1 MDFKGLKIGVL
12 GGGISG
18 EREISLL
25 SAKGVYES
33 LVACGLDAV
42 FIDIITS
49 DEEEVKNL
57 LLAHKL
63 DAAFIALH
71 GAFGEDGRIQSILE
85 SIGLSYTGSGPRAS
99 LLTMDKILSKKVF
112 ENNNI
117 STPAFFICSDSRNIP
132 KDVTYPVVV
141 KPHFC
146 GSSLGVTIVEDK
158 DSLEEAIKKALSFSP
173 KVILEEYIKGRELT
187 VGILDDKA
195 LAVVE
200 IIPKN
205 GTFDFEAKYTK
216 GKTSFIVPAKLNKKT
231 YEQTQA
237 IALAAHRALGCRG
250 FCRVDM
256 RLNRDNIP
264 YVLEVNSIPGLTN
277 KSLLPLAAKACGY
290 DFNKLVLKLIEL
302 ALYGKKETQKV
313 QTV

>member
-25 SAKGVYES
+25 SANGVYKS
-33 LVACGLDAV
+33 LVACGLDVV

-57 LLAHKL
+57 LLAHSL
-63 DAAFIALH
+63 DVAFIALH
-71 GAFGEDGRIQSILE
+71 GAFGEDGKIQSILE
-85 SIGLSYTGSGPRAS
+85 SIGLSYTGSAPKAS
-99 LLTMDKILSKKVF
+99 LLAMDKILSKKVF
-112 ENNNI
+112 QNNNI
-117 STPAFFICSDSRNIP
+117 NTPDFFVCSDSKNIP
-132 KDVTYPVVV
+132 KNITYPVVV

-146 GSSLGVTIVEDK
+146 GSSLGVTIVKDK
-158 DSLEEAIKKALSFSP
+158 GSLEEAIKKALSFSP
-173 KVILEEYIKGRELT
+173 KVILEKYIEGRELT
-187 VGILDDKA
+187 VGILDDEA

-200 IIPKN
+200 IIPKK

-216 GKTSFIVPAKLNKKT
+216 GKTSFVVPAELDKKV
-231 YEQTQA
+231 YKQTQA
-237 IALAAHRALGCRG
+237 TGLLAHRALGCRG
-250 FCRVDM
+250 FCRVDI
-256 RLNRDNIP
+256 RLGKDNIP

-290 DFNKLVLKLIEL
+290 DFNKLVLKVIEL
-302 ALYGKKETQKV
+302 ALHGKKEAQKIK
-313 QTV
+313 TV